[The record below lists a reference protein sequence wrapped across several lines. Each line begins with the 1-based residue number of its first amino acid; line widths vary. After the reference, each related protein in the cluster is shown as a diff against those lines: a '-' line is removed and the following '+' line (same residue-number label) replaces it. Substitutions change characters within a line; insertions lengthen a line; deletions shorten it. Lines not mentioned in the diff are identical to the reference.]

1 MPCITHTH
9 AHTFE
14 HKCTS
19 APCARMRLQLQALA
33 PLYSD
38 ASVLVYDG
46 MQCTGREAIMG
57 HLAAAATAN
66 AMRK

>member
-1 MPCITHTH
+1 
-9 AHTFE
+9 
-14 HKCTS
+14 
-19 APCARMRLQLQALA
+19 MRLQLQALA